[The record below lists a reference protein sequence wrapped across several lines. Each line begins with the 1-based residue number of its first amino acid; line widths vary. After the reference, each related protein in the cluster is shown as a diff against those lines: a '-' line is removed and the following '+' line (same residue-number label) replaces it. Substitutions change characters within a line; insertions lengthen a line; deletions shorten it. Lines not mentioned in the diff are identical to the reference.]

1 VRSFFLCYRQTK
13 ILRVI
18 SAPSPEPITLR
29 LRIPH
34 MDRRIEIVKF
44 KMESDPAS
52 CQISALA
59 ASVKLSVSRFRHLFQ
74 QETGVTPARYL
85 KAIRLQKA
93 ELLIRTTFVPVKEI
107 LIKVGLRSDS
117 HFWREFRKA
126 YGMSPADYRNMYGL
140 TTDGSKKK
148 SSS

>member
-1 VRSFFLCYRQTK
+1 VRSLFLCYRQTK

-18 SAPSPEPITLR
+18 SAPPRKPITLR

-34 MDRRIEIVKF
+34 MDRRIEIVIS
-44 KMESDPAS
+44 KMKSDPGS

-59 ASVKLSVSRFRHLFQ
+59 QSIKLSVSRLRHLFK

-93 ELLIRTTFVPVKEI
+93 ELLIRTTFMPLKEI
-107 LIKVGLRSDS
+107 LIRVGLRSDS

-126 YGMSPADYRNMYGL
+126 YGMSPADYRNVYGL

-148 SSS
+148 RSS